1 MLNAFDRLRRTW
13 LAPNCLLCDAVSDN
27 TLSLCVACQQ
37 DLPWLL
43 HCCQHCALPLEDKQ
57 KVVCLQCQIEPPI
70 FDEAVCAL
78 HYSTPV
84 DSLIKRMKFGHQLSC
99 ARVLAALLAQHLTQ
113 QDITSVD
120 AILPVPLHKSRLRQR
135 GFNQALELAK
145 DLRKVHDIPLLGSVR
160 RVVNTK
166 AQTLVKGEDRAMNL
180 SGAFSLTSGAEL
192 PKHVVILDD
201 VITTGSTSNEL
212 ARLLKEAGVEKVTVW
227 AVARATAHL

>member
-1 MLNAFDRLRRTW
+1 VFKRLREIW
-13 LAPNCLLCDAVSDN
+13 PAPNCVLCEAVSDN
-27 TLSLCVACQQ
+27 SLSLCTACQQ

-43 HCCQHCALPLEDKQ
+43 HCCQHCALPMQDQQ
-57 KVVCLQCQIEPPI
+57 KTVCLQCQIEPPI

-84 DSLIKRMKFGHQLSC
+84 DYLIKRMKFGHQLSY
-99 ARVLAALLAQHLTQ
+99 AKVLGSLLAQHLSQ
-113 QDITSVD
+113 MDISSVD

-145 DLRKVHDIPLLGSVR
+145 DMRKYHGLPLLTSVT

-166 AQTLVKGEDRAMNL
+166 AQTLVKGEDRALNL
-180 SGAFSLTSGAEL
+180 SGAFSIKSGVEL
-192 PKHVVILDD
+192 PRHIAILDD

-212 ARLLKEAGVEKVTVW
+212 ARLLKAKGVEKVSVW
-227 AVARATAHL
+227 AVARATADL